1 MFEKLQLRARE
12 EAKNDA
18 PENTKPNDLK
28 SLEKIYIY
36 KTIMTYIK
44 LNDKD
49 VGINKIKEKLAQN
62 NENLDGMMKKLKIA
76 RTTFEILSNRDRV

>member
-1 MFEKLQLRARE
+1 MQLGARE
-12 EAKNDA
+12 DAKNDA
-18 PENTKPNDLK
+18 PKNTKPNDLL

-49 VGINKIKEKLAQN
+49 GGIGKIKENLAQN
-62 NENLDGMMKKLKIA
+62 NEHLDGMMKKLKIA
-76 RTTFEILSNRDRV
+76 RSTFEILSNRDRV